1 MRLKHS
7 SVSQEVR
14 WRRVETRQGVIQYLR
29 GNGVQEGHHGNGG
42 EPQDTDG
49 GREWREKSWSPRRR

>member
-7 SVSQEVR
+7 SFSQEVR
-14 WRRVETRQGVIQYLR
+14 WRRVETCQGVIQYLR
-29 GNGVQEGHHGNGG
+29 GNGVEEGHHGNGG

-49 GREWREKSWSPRRR
+49 GREWREKS